1 LKNFFSHIED
11 YICTAL
17 MSVMLLLAFTNVL
30 GRYIFRSSIA
40 FTEEITTSLFVLLAL
55 MGTAIAAEKGTH
67 LGLTLL
73 TDRFP
78 VHIQRYL
85 CVVSNLIC
93 CGLSLFL
100 LYRGILMVQLQIA
113 LKQISITLQIPE
125 YIYGSFLPIGAGFM
139 AFRFGQ
145 AAWRA
150 FAAKKEG

>member
-1 LKNFFSHIED
+1 MKNFFSNIES

-17 MSVMLLLAFTNVL
+17 MSVMLLLAFSNVL
-30 GRYIFRSSIA
+30 GRYIFKSSIA

-78 VHIQRYL
+78 VHFQRYI
-85 CVVSNLIC
+85 CTASNLIC

-113 LKQISITLQIPE
+113 LKQISMTLQIPE
-125 YIYGSFLPIGAGFM
+125 YVYGLFLPIGTGFM

-150 FAAKKEG
+150 FTAKEEG

>member
-1 LKNFFSHIED
+1 
-11 YICTAL
+11 
-17 MSVMLLLAFTNVL
+17 MSVMLLLAFSNVL
-30 GRYIFRSSIA
+30 GRYIFKSSIA

-78 VHIQRYL
+78 AHIQRYL
-85 CVVSNLIC
+85 CIASNLLC

-100 LYRGILMVQLQIA
+100 LYRGILMVQLQVA
-113 LKQISITLQIPE
+113 LKQISMTLQIPE

-139 AFRFGQ
+139 TFRFGQ

-150 FAAKKEG
+150 FAAKEEG